1 MNELFSTRAD
11 TPVFPMTFNSAE
23 QTSKYLVRS
32 CDATL
37 DETRAQGVLDA
48 SAHSL
53 LAEDLNQILHPLL
66 EHRNFHKSLM
76 LPQLGLPLQWRGI
89 DAAADN
95 LRILDNDEKQPF
107 LNRIAKLIEQ
117 VLLYFNYGDL
127 CRHPNKPLSCSA

>member
-1 MNELFSTRAD
+1 
-11 TPVFPMTFNSAE
+11 MTLNSAE
-23 QTSKYLVRS
+23 QTLKHLVRS

-66 EHRNFHKSLM
+66 ENRNSHKSLM
-76 LPQLGLPLQWRGI
+76 LPELGLPLQWRGI

-95 LRILDNDEKQPF
+95 LDNDEKQPF
-107 LNRIAKLIEQ
+107 LNHIAKLIEQ
-117 VLLYFNYGDL
+117 VLLYFNYEDL
-127 CRHPNKPLSCSA
+127 YRHPNKPLSCSA